1 MVAESLPQHSFDAL
15 TLQADH
21 RVVLGLSYNGS
32 SYCGWQSQP
41 SACGVQDHLEHAL
54 AQFLGRATRVH
65 CAGRTDAGVH
75 AVGQVVHLDTA
86 LRREASSWVR
96 GVNAFLPRDIAVQWA
111 RTQVN
116 PTFDARR
123 SAWQRCYRYIL
134 RNHAVRPALDQGR
147 VGWTHRPL
155 DLDRLREAAQCLMG
169 EHDFSAFRSSECQ
182 ALSPVKTL
190 HAIEIA
196 QLGDH
201 VIFDMRANAFLHHM
215 VRNLVGS
222 LLAVGNGSKPATWLA
237 EVLHSRDR
245 GLAAPTFMPDGL
257 YFLGP
262 DYPAEFNLPEPPR
275 QIGLLI

>member
-1 MVAESLPQHSFDAL
+1 MAAEFLSPQAGR
-15 TLQADH
+15 
-21 RVVLGLSYNGS
+21 RVVLGLSYNGLP
-32 SYCGWQSQP
+32 YCGWQSQP
-41 SACGVQDHLEHAL
+41 GACGVQNHLEHAL
-54 AQFLGRATRVH
+54 AQFLGRATRTV

-75 AVGQVVHLDTA
+75 AVGQVVHLDTT
-86 LRREASSWVR
+86 ASRDLFSWVR

-111 RTQVN
+111 RTQIL

-123 SAWQRCYRYIL
+123 SAYQRRYRYVL
-134 RNHAVRPALDQGR
+134 RNHAVRTALDQGR

-155 DLDRLREAAQCLMG
+155 DLDRLREAAQCLIG

-190 HAIEIA
+190 HAIEISR
-196 QLGDH
+196 QGDYI
-201 VIFDMRANAFLHHM
+201 IFDLRANAFLHHM

-222 LLAVGNGSKPATWLA
+222 LLAVGNQSKPPSWLA
-237 EVLHSRDR
+237 DVLHSRDR
-245 GLAAPTFMPDGL
+245 RLAAPTFMPDGL

-262 DYPAEFNLPEPPR
+262 NYPAEFALPEPPH